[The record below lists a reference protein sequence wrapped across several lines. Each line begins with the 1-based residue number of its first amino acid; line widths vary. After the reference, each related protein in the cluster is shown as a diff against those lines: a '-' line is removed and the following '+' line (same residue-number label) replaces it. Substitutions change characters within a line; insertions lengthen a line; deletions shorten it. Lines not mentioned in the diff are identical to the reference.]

1 MSATAA
7 ALAHADDLADFVA
20 ASPSSFHAAAEVA
33 RRLTAAGF
41 TYLDETA
48 PWSVEP
54 GARQL
59 VVRDGAVIAWI
70 VPGTAT
76 AETPFHIF
84 GADLPCLFCLSPG
97 AEAIGFV
104 TPPVTFRLKLLEL
117 HRPSFVIGLYA
128 IRKAVLVKPDVLG
141 WCALGEE

>member
-41 TYLDETA
+41 TPLDETA

-84 GADLPCLFCLSPG
+84 GAHSDSP
-97 AEAIGFV
+97 AFK
-104 TPPVTFRLKLLEL
+104 LKPQPTTGRAGC
-117 HRPSFVIGLYA
+117 RPASRSTAG
-128 IRKAVLVKPDVLG
+128 R
-141 WCALGEE
+141 C